1 MITTER
7 RKVLFMLD
15 EQIIELFFNR
25 SGNAIDELDKK
36 YGKVLHK
43 LSYNILNDRLDVE
56 ECLNDSYLGVWNT
69 IPPERPNPLLTYV
82 CKIVRNISLKRYH
95 SKTALKRNS
104 TYDIAMSEV
113 ENYILA
119 PNSVESEIEAKELA
133 ALIENFLDTLS
144 VENRVIF
151 MRRYWFSDTYKEIA
165 DRVGMT
171 EKMVSM
177 RLTRIR
183 RKMREFLL
191 AREVFV

>member
-7 RKVLFMLD
+7 RKVLSMLD

>member
-7 RKVLFMLD
+7 TKVLSMLD

>member
-1 MITTER
+1 MITTES

>member
-183 RKMREFLL
+183 KQMREFLL

>member
-7 RKVLFMLD
+7 RKVLSMLD

-165 DRVGMT
+165 DRVGIT

-183 RKMREFLL
+183 RQMREFLL

>member
-1 MITTER
+1 
-7 RKVLFMLD
+7 MLD

-165 DRVGMT
+165 DRVGIT

-183 RKMREFLL
+183 RQMREFLL

>member
-133 ALIENFLDTLS
+133 TLIENFLDTLS

>member
-113 ENYILA
+113 ENYIVA

-183 RKMREFLL
+183 KQMREFLL

>member
-1 MITTER
+1 
-7 RKVLFMLD
+7 
-15 EQIIELFFNR
+15 
-25 SGNAIDELDKK
+25 
-36 YGKVLHK
+36 
-43 LSYNILNDRLDVE
+43 
-56 ECLNDSYLGVWNT
+56 
-69 IPPERPNPLLTYV
+69 
-82 CKIVRNISLKRYH
+82 
-95 SKTALKRNS
+95 
-104 TYDIAMSEV
+104 MSEV

>member
-15 EQIIELFFNR
+15 EQIIELFFYR

-177 RLTRIR
+177 RLTRMR